1 MISFFYLEYFPFSNW
16 NVFLYLFGMFSY
28 FCSFFMIFS
37 KIRYSLSVME
47 RYAVLVLKNL
57 CFFSVSNT
65 SIKISPTLIRK
76 LDTKTVICTEKR
88 HKIRISLVKAFLP
101 ILDFQ
106 VEDSHWKIVVNAFLR
121 LRFHAIMV
129 VVYGVMKRP
138 KSESQPCMIDF

>member
-1 MISFFYLEYFPFSNW
+1 M
-16 NVFLYLFGMFSY
+16 
-28 FCSFFMIFS
+28 
-37 KIRYSLSVME
+37 K
-47 RYAVLVLKNL
+47 
-57 CFFSVSNT
+57 
-65 SIKISPTLIRK
+65 
-76 LDTKTVICTEKR
+76 TEKR

-138 KSESQPCMIDF
+138 KSESQPCMIDFLKNILEIIMILTDSLQIYLIIFRMITYQSKLLFIICISLY